1 MELVPIHSFD
11 GLLKDE
17 VLTQSVRILNF
28 EWPRSETIRMR
39 GLNSSSDKLPTHL
52 VLVQHFGGKV
62 SVIGHSRISK
72 IPANETQVFI
82 ESVVVHPHLR
92 FYKQRVNSLLSSFI
106 FRGKGLGKVLMLKTE
121 EYCMKKG
128 FKTAYL
134 TTHDQQVPSQ
144 LANRKII
151 CVLFLV

>member
-1 MELVPIHSFD
+1 MLHFRGPKLRLHFNNCYRVEICFRNKVENFHFYTITEQMELVPIHSLD

-72 IPANETQVFI
+72 IPADETQVFI

-92 FYKQRVNSLLSSFI
+92 LL
-106 FRGKGLGKVLMLKTE
+106 
-121 EYCMKKG
+121 
-128 FKTAYL
+128 
-134 TTHDQQVPSQ
+134 
-144 LANRKII
+144 
-151 CVLFLV
+151 